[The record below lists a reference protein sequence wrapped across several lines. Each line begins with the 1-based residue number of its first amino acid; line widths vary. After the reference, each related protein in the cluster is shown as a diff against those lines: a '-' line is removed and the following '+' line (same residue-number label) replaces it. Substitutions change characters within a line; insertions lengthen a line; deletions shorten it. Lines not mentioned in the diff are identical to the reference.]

1 MKKKYFSIGKILN
14 TRGLDGE
21 LKVKSWMDTPEDFC
35 LVSKMFLNLSK
46 PPLEII
52 SKRIYKSNI
61 LIKIKSINSKE
72 AAETLK
78 DKIIY
83 AYREDIPIDDDNYFI
98 EELKGCQIID
108 SMSGKIYG
116 ILKDV
121 INSGASDIYI
131 IQDEKNREY
140 LLPIIKGT
148 IIDID
153 LDNEK
158 IYVDPIKGVF
168 DDN

>member
-14 TRGLDGE
+14 TRGLTGE
-21 LKVKSWMDTPEDFC
+21 LKVQSWMDTPEDFC
-35 LVSKMFLNLSK
+35 LVSRMFLNLNES
-46 PPLEII
+46 PLDII

-61 LIKIKSINSKE
+61 LIKVKSINSKCQAE
-72 AAETLK
+72 ALK

-83 AYREDIPIDDDNYFI
+83 AYREDIPIDDENYFI
-98 EELKGCQIID
+98 EELKGCMVLD
-108 SMSGKIYG
+108 NASGKIYG
-116 ILKDV
+116 KLKDV

-131 IQDEKNREY
+131 IENENSREY

-153 LDNEK
+153 LDDEK